1 MWYLA
6 IGNGPLAPLQKNI
19 GKQNQMGKTNIR
31 CWLQIG
37 ALFDGGSLGPLD
49 KGPLFG
55 KQDSMPRNQGLVQST
70 WHARQILGIE
80 FSSRR
85 FLVAVICLAVG
96 QPGRDMALMPL
107 VIEAAKMKRIH
118 AWRIIN
124 LKWLVTLVSKLSPL
138 IKRVIQHYQILTI
151 Y

>member
-6 IGNGPLAPLQKNI
+6 IGNGPLAPPKKNI

-80 FSSRR
+80 CSSRR

-107 VIEAAKMKRIH
+107 VIEAAKMKNPYLEDH
-118 AWRIIN
+118 Q
-124 LKWLVTLVSKLSPL
+124 P
-138 IKRVIQHYQILTI
+138 
-151 Y
+151 